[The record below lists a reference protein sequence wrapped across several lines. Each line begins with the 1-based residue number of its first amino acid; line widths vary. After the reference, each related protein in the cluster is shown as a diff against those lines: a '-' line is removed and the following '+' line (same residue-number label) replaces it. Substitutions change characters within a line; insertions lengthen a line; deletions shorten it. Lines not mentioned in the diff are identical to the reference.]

1 VTITIP
7 ISAVS
12 AAIKLWREDHD
23 NMKQCDL
30 AEATGMSAATIS
42 VLERLPGNIIT
53 PAAYNAL
60 LTVGLDLKKSVADL
74 IIEKRRGKDKVFQP
88 NLNIKIPRR
97 KDPLKF
103 LEEGVKCF
111 QIASEMIKRQ
121 IAETESE
128 IAEKKAAVARLEDA
142 VKQLKDDQRK
152 ILAVKEDKI
161 NEVVALI

>member
-1 VTITIP
+1 MTVTTP

-12 AAIKLWREDHD
+12 TTIKLWREDHN
-23 NMKQCDL
+23 NMLQSAL

-42 VLERLPGNIIT
+42 TLERLPENIVT
-53 PAAYNAL
+53 PAVYNAL
-60 LTVGLDLKKSVADL
+60 LTVGLDLKKSIPN
-74 IIEKRRGKDKVFQP
+74 IIIAKRRGKDKVFKP
-88 NLNIKIPRR
+88 NLNIKIPTR

-128 IAEKKAAVARLEDA
+128 IAEKKAAVIRLEEA
-142 VKQLKDDQRK
+142 VKQLKEDQKK
-152 ILAVKEDKI
+152 ILTIKEEKI
-161 NEVVALI
+161 NQVVELI